1 MKGSRACAAAQLRES
16 GSFPKHSR
24 GRSSR
29 NSLWLELSWA
39 GAHCPPSDSNTCV
52 CFRPLP
58 YIPLPEG
65 GGIVG
70 NVSGKPLE
78 KTVSFNGKYL
88 MIPWFSETKKIPN
101 FSKHGIK
108 LCYFYCCESEF

>member
-1 MKGSRACAAAQLRES
+1 M
-16 GSFPKHSR
+16 
-24 GRSSR
+24 
-29 NSLWLELSWA
+29 
-39 GAHCPPSDSNTCV
+39 
-52 CFRPLP
+52 
-58 YIPLPEG
+58 
-65 GGIVG
+65 
-70 NVSGKPLE
+70 E